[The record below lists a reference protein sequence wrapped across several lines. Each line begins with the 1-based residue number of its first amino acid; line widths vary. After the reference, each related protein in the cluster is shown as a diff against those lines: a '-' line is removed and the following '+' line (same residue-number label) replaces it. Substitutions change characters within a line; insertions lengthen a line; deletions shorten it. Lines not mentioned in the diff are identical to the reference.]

1 MELMEIQDRI
11 EIQTLT
17 DVFANLA
24 DVKDVED
31 QGQLF
36 LEDGVLEFQMG
47 FDGEV
52 NEIAGRQAI
61 VEAFRNTVGPAIKV
75 YHLNGQQTL
84 TSYTGNEATG
94 TAYCQATLS
103 NMVDGKEVVTTNY
116 VRYADQ
122 YVKVDGKWYLK
133 KRRTTFL
140 FTESRDVKA

>member
-24 DVKDVED
+24 DVKDVEG

-84 TSYTGNEATG
+84 TSYTGNEAAG